1 MDYSL
6 FFHLNF
12 LRAAHYIEPVTTCT
26 NKVDYHGLLLNALA
40 NLDLIRAKPQYTDRL
55 DDGSILNKIGGLNP
69 LPAGCLLIVNDHDR
83 STPSVRIVN
92 LLREAGILTHP
103 ATFIIATGTHAP
115 TPRDAAQK
123 ISGAGPKDTLLI
135 HNTTDEKQL
144 VNLGKTSRGTEV
156 VVNQALKSAKH
167 VFTINGVEPH
177 YFAGF
182 TGGVKSLVPGLASKK
197 TTTQNHRW
205 AMDPAAR
212 IMRTTGNPLHEDLWD
227 AANLAFPTQEVTTVQ
242 VVNHGSDILHV
253 SAGPLRPAFES
264 AKATATRVYGL
275 GLKEKVDRIISIVED
290 PLDHTLYQAQK
301 AMENSK
307 HVLRDGG
314 TFVLVASCDQGIGTV
329 EFFKRLQSLGTPD
342 KVLKSL
348 SFKTY
353 QFGDHKAFYWAELAK
368 RVELLYTGDLPQ
380 DTIRAAFMRK
390 VEVNELINLSN
401 GDRILLDEAGGYSA
415 VYLEG
420 S

>member
-1 MDYSL
+1 MTS
-6 FFHLNF
+6 
-12 LRAAHYIEPVTTCT
+12 CT
-26 NKVDYHGLLLNALA
+26 GKVDYRGHLLNALIHF
-40 NLDLIRAKPQYTDRL
+40 DLIRAKPQYMDRL
-55 DDGSILNKIGGLNP
+55 DDGSILNKISGLKP
-69 LPAGCLLIVNDHDR
+69 LPAGCLIIVNDHDR
-83 STPSVRIVN
+83 STPTTRIVK
-92 LLREAGILTHP
+92 LLREAGILTQP
-103 ATFIIATGTHAP
+103 ATFILATGTHAP
-115 TPRDAAQK
+115 TPPETAQK
-123 ISGAGPKDTLLI
+123 ISGAGPKDKLLI
-135 HNTTDEKQL
+135 HNAGDETKL
-144 VNLGKTSRGTEV
+144 VNVGKTSHGTEV
-156 VVNQALKSAKH
+156 VVNQVLKTAKQ

-205 AMDPAAR
+205 AMDPGAR

-227 AANLAFPTQEVTTVQ
+227 AANLAFPTANVTTVQ
-242 VVNHGSDILHV
+242 VVNHGSDILDAN
-253 SAGPLRPAFES
+253 AGTLRPTFEK
-264 AKATATRVYGL
+264 AKEAATRVYGI
-275 GLKEKVDRIISIVED
+275 GLKEKVDRIVSLVED

-301 AMENSK
+301 AMENTK

-314 TFVLVASCDQGIGTV
+314 TFVLVASGDQGIGTAA
-329 EFFKRLQSLGTPD
+329 FFKRLQSLGTPD

-380 DTIRAAFMRK
+380 ETIQAAYMRK
-390 VEVNELINLSN
+390 VEVNDLINLIKQWQTN
-401 GDRILLDEAGGYSA
+401 GDHILLDEAGGYSA